1 MRRPDPYGIL
11 EVGREAMRQWEDR
24 ALAILIELGVLTDG
38 MLAPWYSL
46 EDVLAPPPER
56 PYLSPG
62 EVWED
67 EAPRPAPPRSAK
79 ALASAPRDLILD

>member
-11 EVGREAMRQWEDR
+11 EIGREAMRQWEDR
-24 ALAILIELGVLTDG
+24 ALAILMSLGLYGDG
-38 MLAPWYSL
+38 ELAPWYSL
-46 EDVLAPPPER
+46 EDVLAPPPDR

-67 EAPRPAPPRSAK
+67 QAPPPALPRAAVGGSA
-79 ALASAPRDLILD
+79 SRDLIFE